1 MSQTVW
7 LSFKE
12 QRTEH
17 VRNPVNAPMTG
28 IGNVIIGRIGTTEI
42 VTGTGI
48 GREKETGV
56 GIATEHVIV
65 IESEVGIV
73 AVTMSVIDTENVID
87 KCPVPDNIF
96 CAISHFLRNGW
107 FQIPYF
113 IVPQKKKFHALLKLA
128 QKMLSGTEHLIRLP
142 PLSYLKFVPVFWW
155 ERSFIPWNLPHRLR
169 HNLKPKVLI
178 SFNRSRSVRVNGL
191 VVNLWFIIVY
201 YKYHLYRKLKKFYIL
216 ILILENDLTFFI

>member
-56 GIATEHVIV
+56 GIATERVIV

-73 AVTMSVIDTENVID
+73 AMTMSVIDTENVID
-87 KCPVPDNIF
+87 KCPVPDNI
-96 CAISHFLRNGW
+96 
-107 FQIPYF
+107 
-113 IVPQKKKFHALLKLA
+113 
-128 QKMLSGTEHLIRLP
+128 
-142 PLSYLKFVPVFWW
+142 
-155 ERSFIPWNLPHRLR
+155 
-169 HNLKPKVLI
+169 
-178 SFNRSRSVRVNGL
+178 
-191 VVNLWFIIVY
+191 
-201 YKYHLYRKLKKFYIL
+201 
-216 ILILENDLTFFI
+216 

>member
-17 VRNPVNAPMTG
+17 VRNPVKGRNPVNAPMTG

-73 AVTMSVIDTENVID
+73 AMTMSVIDTENVID
-87 KCPVPDNIF
+87 KCPVPDNI
-96 CAISHFLRNGW
+96 
-107 FQIPYF
+107 
-113 IVPQKKKFHALLKLA
+113 
-128 QKMLSGTEHLIRLP
+128 
-142 PLSYLKFVPVFWW
+142 
-155 ERSFIPWNLPHRLR
+155 
-169 HNLKPKVLI
+169 
-178 SFNRSRSVRVNGL
+178 
-191 VVNLWFIIVY
+191 
-201 YKYHLYRKLKKFYIL
+201 
-216 ILILENDLTFFI
+216 